1 MAVGIHILVILEQL
15 FLKWW
20 PVLRGCWAF
29 GKQSQLEQMDYW
41 GMGREVYH
49 LILLLVL
56 SVPSSP

>member
-1 MAVGIHILVILEQL
+1 MAVRIHILVILGQL

-29 GKQSQLEQMDYW
+29 GKQGQLEQMGYW
-41 GMGREVYH
+41 GVGRQVYH

-56 SVPSSP
+56 SLPSLP